1 MSKSVTMTQGKPMG
15 LLLSFALPLM
25 LGNLF
30 QQLYTVVDTAI
41 VGRGIG
47 LDALAALGTVDWIN
61 WMVLGL
67 ATGFTQGFS
76 VRISQKYG
84 EGDEAGLKK
93 VVGQAAFLSIA
104 IAAVVVFVLQLGLPF
119 FLRCSKI
126 PDEIIWMA
134 ELYMRIILG
143 GFPLVMLY
151 NYCSS
156 VLRAVGDSQTPLKAM
171 IIASLTNIVLD
182 IVAVFVLGWGIAG
195 AAAATAF
202 SQGVSGLICAM
213 KIRKTPVLLF
223 KKEDMK
229 ASGAAY
235 KALIGLGAPIAA
247 KNTVVSIGS
256 MAIQI
261 IVNGFGMSFI
271 AGFTAANKLY
281 GMLEIAAI
289 SYSYAAATYVGQNYG
304 AERYDRIK
312 SGMKA
317 ATVLAIVTAAVIGV
331 FMLIFGRSITML
343 FISAD
348 SPQMMAA
355 AGDTAYLYLACMS
368 VCLPILY
375 LLYVYQAALQGTGRT
390 YASIVSGM
398 IQLVLRVGISVIIGM
413 TGFENGIFL
422 AEVLAWC
429 GSTIYLVT
437 KYFRSVH
444 KTILEKEAQMV

>member
-171 IIASLTNIVLD
+171 IIVDQHRSGYCGSVCSGMGNRRSGSSDCIFPGRVRSDLCHEDTEN
-182 IVAVFVLGWGIAG
+182 AG
-195 AAAATAF
+195 A
-202 SQGVSGLICAM
+202 
-213 KIRKTPVLLF
+213 
-223 KKEDMK
+223 
-229 ASGAAY
+229 
-235 KALIGLGAPIAA
+235 
-247 KNTVVSIGS
+247 
-256 MAIQI
+256 
-261 IVNGFGMSFI
+261 FI
-271 AGFTAANKLY
+271 
-281 GMLEIAAI
+281 
-289 SYSYAAATYVGQNYG
+289 
-304 AERYDRIK
+304 
-312 SGMKA
+312 
-317 ATVLAIVTAAVIGV
+317 
-331 FMLIFGRSITML
+331 
-343 FISAD
+343 
-348 SPQMMAA
+348 
-355 AGDTAYLYLACMS
+355 
-368 VCLPILY
+368 
-375 LLYVYQAALQGTGRT
+375 
-390 YASIVSGM
+390 
-398 IQLVLRVGISVIIGM
+398 
-413 TGFENGIFL
+413 
-422 AEVLAWC
+422 
-429 GSTIYLVT
+429 
-437 KYFRSVH
+437 
-444 KTILEKEAQMV
+444 